1 MSGHRMKLAHF
12 LINIMKIQTVFQS
25 LEGKKTP
32 PPPFFVHNYKYTYP
46 SSISLFYWAKLAR
59 RKGPQPTH
67 PDQKGQTTTP
77 RTWCPTLCEQCM
89 GSLTSHRVIRN
100 KDCETRPTVYR
111 PYPRRLESLT
121 ISRWLNKCSTFSSVN
136 LKTLSV
142 GPAEFWT
149 RDLPHGCPVLYQL
162 S

>member
-25 LEGKKTP
+25 LEGKKP
-32 PPPFFVHNYKYTYP
+32 PHFL
-46 SSISLFYWAKLAR
+46 SIITNIHTRLRFLYSTGQSWR
-59 RKGPQPTH
+59 DGKGPSQPTQIRKAR
-67 PDQKGQTTTP
+67 PLTP

-121 ISRWLNKCSTFSSVN
+121 ISR
-136 LKTLSV
+136 
-142 GPAEFWT
+142 
-149 RDLPHGCPVLYQL
+149 
-162 S
+162 